1 MKSSPIFL
9 LSKHCHGR
17 DINRNVAP
25 YRVKEETIMGKQ
37 HLFSSRASTQVQKRR
52 LLIECK

>member
-1 MKSSPIFL
+1 MKSIPIFL

-37 HLFSSRASTQVQKRR
+37 HLFSSKASTQVQKRR